1 MYPVIP
7 RFRAVAAGSQTF
19 RFAIGDLYFFDL
31 VQEKAVLAG
40 IALRDR
46 QIANVG
52 MVWEYGNEHWKFAD
66 DAWDGLTGRCRA
78 HHDKSAAGRCHLLER
93 PNDFHLQ
100 RFIHLSNDR
109 EKYSDA

>member
-1 MYPVIP
+1 M
-7 RFRAVAAGSQTF
+7 
-19 RFAIGDLYFFDL
+19 
-31 VQEKAVLAG
+31 AG
-40 IALRDR
+40 IAFRDR
-46 QIANVG
+46 QIANDG
-52 MVWEYGNEHWKFAD
+52 MLWEYGNEHWKFAD

-78 HHDKSAAGRCHLLER
+78 HHEKSGAGRGRLLER

>member
-1 MYPVIP
+1 MYPVTP

-19 RFAIGDLYFFDL
+19 RFAIGDL
-31 VQEKAVLAG
+31 VQVLAG
-40 IALRDR
+40 IAFRDR

-52 MVWEYGNEHWKFAD
+52 MVWEYENTGSLLM
-66 DAWDGLTGRCRA
+66 AWDGLGGRCRA
-78 HHDKSAAGRCHLLER
+78 HHDKSGAGRGRLLER
-93 PNDFHLQ
+93 PNDFRLQ